1 MSKLNYGQ
9 SANEVRKLIID
20 IVDNND
26 FVLCLKPHTRG
37 MTLNELNLPNL
48 DNLVIEEKCGSRDLI
63 SWADIVIFTG
73 SSIIFE
79 AMIREK
85 PVLYLSA
92 LQKYNSI
99 FDDLPSHLKCSNSN
113 SINEVLLRAMRDG
126 YASWDLH
133 DFIKQHVYGGTK
145 GQICESFL
153 SKFVGMTR

>member
-1 MSKLNYGQ
+1 
-9 SANEVRKLIID
+9 
-20 IVDNND
+20 
-26 FVLCLKPHTRG
+26 
-37 MTLNELNLPNL
+37 
-48 DNLVIEEKCGSRDLI
+48 
-63 SWADIVIFTG
+63 
-73 SSIIFE
+73 
-79 AMIREK
+79 MIREK

-126 YASWDLH
+126 YASWDLR
-133 DFIKQHVYGGTK
+133 FIKQHVYGGTK